1 MLQSLWEPL
10 RLPLHTQILTLQSA
24 LHLDLV
30 SDTSL
35 RRVSDLKRGMGKK
48 EIGEGKEPGVR
59 ERDFQLVSHP
69 VPWRSCQPAIELAN
83 TLHYLTQHISV
94 SPIWLLVVKWTS
106 ATLMITLLEGW
117 EVNVYKRLTSGRS
130 LDIIYIPMPWFARES
145 PTWIQEA
152 RHKNWPE
159 ILPGGLHSSE
169 ALLQSRTTSAIFRP
183 HVLCVLLSKIR
194 LFQIR
199 ISLTPRFYQTVRQ
212 KKHGFLKA
220 QVTFPNH
227 QLWGR

>member
-69 VPWRSCQPAIELAN
+69 VP
-83 TLHYLTQHISV
+83 
-94 SPIWLLVVKWTS
+94 
-106 ATLMITLLEGW
+106 
-117 EVNVYKRLTSGRS
+117 
-130 LDIIYIPMPWFARES
+130 
-145 PTWIQEA
+145 
-152 RHKNWPE
+152 
-159 ILPGGLHSSE
+159 
-169 ALLQSRTTSAIFRP
+169 
-183 HVLCVLLSKIR
+183 
-194 LFQIR
+194 
-199 ISLTPRFYQTVRQ
+199 
-212 KKHGFLKA
+212 
-220 QVTFPNH
+220 
-227 QLWGR
+227 